1 MTQPM
6 KALLL
11 ELMRTPG
18 LSGTEGRVR
27 RRLKSALAGLGQEA
41 RTDRAGN
48 LILTLVGSDADAPSV
63 MLFTHMDQL
72 GLIVRKVEPGG
83 LLRVERLGGV
93 PEKVLP
99 GAAVL
104 CCVGEGRDRLGVIA
118 NKSHHAT
125 PPEEKYKVPPYL
137 DLFIDIGAADAA
149 GVRALGIDIGTPV
162 VYEPRAFELA
172 GERVAGTSVDDRA
185 GCAVLVEVA
194 RLLHERRPAAT
205 VHCVFTVQEEFNL
218 RGAVVAAQQL
228 LPDIGIQLD
237 LLLATDTPDLAGRG
251 EVRLG
256 GGPGISLYNFH
267 GRGTLNGTIPHP
279 ALVRL
284 FEQAASRHAIPLQR
298 AAMVGALTDNAYVQL
313 VHGGVAC
320 IDVGFPLRYSHSPV
334 EMCDL
339 ADLRQLADLLAH
351 AIHAIGAGFT
361 LDRDAC
367 EP

>member
-1 MTQPM
+1 
-6 KALLL
+6 
-11 ELMRTPG
+11 
-18 LSGTEGRVR
+18 
-27 RRLKSALAGLGQEA
+27 
-41 RTDRAGN
+41 
-48 LILTLVGSDADAPSV
+48 
-63 MLFTHMDQL
+63 
-72 GLIVRKVEPGG
+72 

-104 CCVGEGRDRLGVIA
+104 CCVGEGRDRPGVIA

-137 DLFIDIGAADAA
+137 ELFIDIGAADAA
-149 GVRALGIDIGTPV
+149 QVRALGIDIGTPV
-162 VYEPRAFELA
+162 VYEPRAYELA
-172 GERVAGTSVDDRA
+172 GERIAGTSVDDRA
-185 GCAVLVEVA
+185 GCAVLAEVA
-194 RLLHERRPAAT
+194 HMLHDRRPAAT

-228 LPDIGIQLD
+228 EPDIAVQLD

-251 EVRLG
+251 DVRLG

-279 ALVRL
+279 ALVGL
-284 FEQAASRHAIPLQR
+284 FERAANRHAMPLQR

-313 VHGGVAC
+313 VGRGVAC
-320 IDVGFPLRYSHSPV
+320 IDVGFPARYAHSAV
-334 EMCDL
+334 ETCDL

-351 AIHAIGAGFT
+351 AIHAIDAGFT
-361 LDRDAC
+361 LDRDLC